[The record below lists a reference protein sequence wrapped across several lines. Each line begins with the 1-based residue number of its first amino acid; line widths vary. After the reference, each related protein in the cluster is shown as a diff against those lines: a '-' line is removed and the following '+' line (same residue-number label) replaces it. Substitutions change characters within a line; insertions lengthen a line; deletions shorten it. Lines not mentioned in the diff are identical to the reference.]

1 MIPLRDNNPTR
12 RVPVVTLALIMANVA
27 VFAVQLLLPRWGITL
42 EGWYYLLGLRPYEVT
57 RHVDLPPFA
66 WFPWWAT
73 LLTTLFVHGG
83 WLHLIFNLWFLW
95 IFGNN
100 VEDAMS
106 RARFVLFYLVCGL
119 LATAAQVLADPAS
132 TMPIVGAS
140 GAIAGVLGAYLI
152 LFPRQRVL
160 TVIPLVVVW
169 PVFEMPAWILLVAW
183 LALQA
188 LGGLQ
193 LSGGQGGGVAFFAH
207 VGGFVAGAALVR
219 LFAWRRRAGRRV

>member
-1 MIPLRDNNPTR
+1 VIPLRDNNPTR